1 MPFVD
6 DRGGRTPSRT
16 GRCYRRAVPL
26 VPIRGA
32 IVVLSALALAGIS
45 GRASA
50 APLDEP
56 FVGGLSFTGP
66 TSPSLAA
73 IYWNPAALGLVR
85 GTQVMVSGSLRL
97 SSTTVTRTSIDPSTG
112 APGVGF
118 APGSATAND
127 VMQPVHWPVGPGAFM
142 GISSDLGGDRFTIG
156 FATYMPYV
164 QQTKFALSPTS
175 NEPTRYQ
182 ALQID
187 LRNLALVPA
196 LSIRFAGD
204 FRLGIAPGFMFSTG
218 HLAFAEDTAL
228 DGGKAGL
235 ARDCG
240 GMPCGAENPNADARY
255 DVSSGNGLGDAKF
268 SLTLGGGLYYRHQNI
283 EIGLAYSS
291 RPIGSSVSG
300 VEVAGERTTVTRPAH
315 PPLPA
320 GGLVTCSTG
329 SSCVF
334 GDLSYRLPDVWIGG
348 ITWRLRPGF
357 ELTVMA
363 RWIWFHL
370 HDRIDVRLTGPTLE
384 AAGVPEHVILYRGF
398 HDVWDV
404 RGRISY
410 WFRER
415 VRLGAQLRF
424 ETSAVDPS
432 AVNAAAV
439 DGLKV
444 EPMALVEARVA
455 RHLWLSA
462 GYGLTLMSQV
472 NANPSAFDPLAAT
485 ACADAGNALDACV
498 ARNAG
503 QARPTAA
510 GTYTRVVQDFGLT
523 MTAKF

>member
-6 DRGGRTPSRT
+6 DRVSRA
-16 GRCYRRAVPL
+16 G
-26 VPIRGA
+26 
-32 IVVLSALALAGIS
+32 VVSAFFFAAFVVSMSLTALESDA
-45 GRASA
+45 RA

-85 GTQVMVSGSLRL
+85 GTQVMVSGSMRL
-97 SSTTVTRTSIDPSTG
+97 SSTTVTRASIDPTTG
-112 APGVGF
+112 APGGAF
-118 APGSATAND
+118 APGASTASD
-127 VMQPVHWPVGPGAFM
+127 VTQPVQWPIGPGAFL
-142 GISSDLGGDRFTIG
+142 GVSSDLGGDRFTIG
-156 FATYMPYV
+156 FATYMPYL
-164 QQTKFALSPTS
+164 QQTKFALSPTRD
-175 NEPTRYQ
+175 EPTRYQ

-204 FRLGIAPGFMFSTG
+204 FRVGLSTGFLFSTG
-218 HLAFAEDTAL
+218 RLTFSEDTAL
-228 DGGKAGL
+228 DGLTKN
-235 ARDCG
+235 CG
-240 GMPCGAENPNADARY
+240 GAPCGAENPQAAARY

-268 SLTLGGGLYYRHQNI
+268 SVTLGGGIYYRRQNV

-291 RPIGSSVSG
+291 RPLGSSVPG
-300 VEVAGERTTVTRPAH
+300 VEVAGERTTVTAPSGS
-315 PPLPA
+315 P
-320 GGLVTCSTG
+320 VTCPTG
-329 SSCVF
+329 STTRCVF

-348 ITWRLRPGF
+348 VTWRLRPGL
-357 ELTVMA
+357 ELTAMA
-363 RWIWFHL
+363 RWIWFHV

-384 AAGVPEHVILYRGF
+384 AAGVPEHVVLYRGF

-404 RGRISY
+404 RGRVSY

-415 VRLGAQLRF
+415 VRVGAELRV

-444 EPMALVEARVA
+444 EPLALAEARLT
-455 RHLWLSA
+455 RHVWLSA
-462 GYGLTLMSQV
+462 GYGVTLMSEV
-472 NANPSAFDPLAAT
+472 TANPSAFDPTAAT
-485 ACADAGNALDACV
+485 ACVDAGNALDKCV
-498 ARNAG
+498 ARDAG
-503 QARPTAA
+503 RARPTAA